1 FQAEDGIRG
10 RNVTG
15 VQTCAL
21 PILCGHDAEYPSF
34 APSSRPLRGVAW
46 LFNIVSE
53 EPTRVN
59 SRMGLVTAIHRKAV
73 PTESSYLPNS
83 RVATEC
89 LQSGQL
95 NVETHRAGAGG
106 RVQRGKTT
114 AGTYQAEDRSPGC
127 TAYSAL
133 AEHDFRGSG

>member
-1 FQAEDGIRG
+1 MELIAQGHQHKKSSDWRSSSG
-10 RNVTG
+10 
-15 VQTCAL
+15 CA
-21 PILCGHDAEYPSF
+21 
-34 APSSRPLRGVAW
+34 
-46 LFNIVSE
+46 
-53 EPTRVN
+53 
-59 SRMGLVTAIHRKAV
+59 AIHRKAV

-95 NVETHRAGAGG
+95 NLETHRAGAGG